1 MIQKSDFFKHV
12 LTLTSGT
19 VIAQAIPIIFSPLLT
34 RLYSPEE
41 FGFFA
46 LFLSIV
52 TILAVFTTGMYE
64 MAIIL
69 PKKEV
74 YAYQIRNISLF
85 LTTFYTLIIILIIFS
100 FYDLLITIF
109 PPNINHNLFLFLIPF
124 AVFLI
129 GIYQTTIIWFNRVKN
144 YKTMSKTGVIQSV
157 TTIFFQVV
165 FSLFAMGNLSLIFG
179 RVIGQVVSTF
189 YLLKTYYSSYSLRNK
204 VSYKKTQYLAQ
215 VKRYKK
221 FPYYVTWSKFFDI
234 SSNELPSVLILIL
247 FSPTMAGLYVIAN
260 KMISLPVS
268 IIGLAVNPVHYKE
281 ISQMRN
287 NHTMLKEL
295 TYNIYKKLVLLG
307 FIPVSIILI
316 FGDSIF
322 QYIFGNNWLVSGE
335 IAQILV
341 IMFFIDFVIIHFNN
355 ILIIFE
361 EQHKTLYF
369 NILIF
374 SVKVIA
380 ILVGFIIFN
389 DIYNTIL
396 LYVICGVL
404 IKITYMKYILN
415 KIDISL
421 YSALLFLIKYLTVAV
436 VISFFFKLV

>member
-1 MIQKSDFFKHV
+1 MTQNSNFLKHI
-12 LTLTSGT
+12 LTLVSGT
-19 VIAQAIPIIFSPLLT
+19 VIAQVIPIVFSPLLT

-52 TILAVFTTGMYE
+52 TILAVFATGMYE

-69 PKKEV
+69 PKKEI
-74 YAYQIRNISLF
+74 YAYQLRNISVF
-85 LTTFYTLIIILIIFS
+85 LTTFYTLVITIVIVC
-100 FYDLLITIF
+100 FYDLIIKFL
-109 PPNINHNLFLFLIPF
+109 PPNIDQNIFLILIPF

-129 GIYQTTIIWFNRVKN
+129 GIYQSTIIWFNRVKN
-144 YKTMSKTGVIQSV
+144 YKIMSKTGVVQSV
-157 TTIFFQVV
+157 TTIFFQVI
-165 FSLFAMGNLSLIFG
+165 FSAFSMGNLALIFG

-189 YLLKTYYSSYSLRNK
+189 YLLKMYYTNYSLNNK
-204 VSYKKTQYLAQ
+204 VKYKKIQYLAQ

-234 SSNELPSVLILIL
+234 SSNEIPAVLILIL

-268 IIGLAVNPVHYKE
+268 IIGLAVNPVYYKE
-281 ISQMRN
+281 ISEIKN
-287 NHTMLKEL
+287 KPNKLKEL

-307 FIPVSIILI
+307 FVPVAIILV

-322 QYIFGNNWLVSGE
+322 QYIFGNNWLMSGE

-341 IMFFIDFVIIHFNN
+341 IMFFIDFVTIHFNN

-369 NILIF
+369 NIFIF

-380 ILVGFIIFN
+380 ILVGFTIFN
-389 DIYNTIL
+389 DVFNTIL
-396 LYVICGVL
+396 LYVICGIL
-404 IKITYMKYILN
+404 IKVVYIKCILN
-415 KIDISL
+415 KIGISL
-421 YSALLFLIKYLTVAV
+421 YSALLFLFKYLVFAV
-436 VISFFFKLV
+436 IIFQFFKLV